1 LKNLLIVLVQGTP
14 IVVTKIHTCI
24 AIPKPL
30 IPKIRPSN
38 QATNKMEN
46 EGTTQ
51 VISILCLT
59 EDSPNIEISK
69 SWKSYRLGYL
79 NKSHP
84 CLNFEKKMLRRDQ
97 KSQTKKKSRE
107 NISYLQTRTSTL

>member
-30 IPKIRPSN
+30 IPKIR
-38 QATNKMEN
+38 
-46 EGTTQ
+46 
-51 VISILCLT
+51 
-59 EDSPNIEISK
+59 PNIEISK